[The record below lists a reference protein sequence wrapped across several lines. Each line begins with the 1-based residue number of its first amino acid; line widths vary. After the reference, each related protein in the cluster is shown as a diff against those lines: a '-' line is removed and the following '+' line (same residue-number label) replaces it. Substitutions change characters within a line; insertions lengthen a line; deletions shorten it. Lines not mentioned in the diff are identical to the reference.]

1 MRNLLETLRPEGL
14 LPQAD
19 VLLAWLKTTD
29 REAVS
34 RLYEA
39 AFRIKNERSGPGVF
53 LRGLME
59 ISNRCQKNCLYC
71 GIRHQNAATL
81 RYDLSEEEILQLGR
95 KAAELGYASIVL
107 QGGER
112 TDNKFVSKITRL
124 LQGLKNIELKSGV
137 DGGTRKPHQ
146 AKGLGITLSL
156 GEQTEEVYR
165 EWYEAGAH
173 RYLLRIES
181 SDPELYGKI
190 HPNDRLHA
198 YERRIE
204 ALEALRRV
212 GYQVGTGVM
221 IGLPFQS
228 EEHLVNDLLFFRQM
242 DIDMCGMGPY
252 IPHHD
257 TPLAVHAHLIPS
269 AERRLDLSIRMV
281 ALLRMLMP
289 NINIAATTALQVL
302 SDRGRE
308 LAIEAGANV
317 VMPNLTDLLYRSN
330 YDLYDGKPGASVDA
344 DLTDSPF
351 ARYLQERNIPILRG
365 EWGDSMHYFARQ
377 RD

>member
-1 MRNLLETLRPEGL
+1 MNALIDTLRPNGL
-14 LPQAD
+14 DPVED

-29 REAVS
+29 EAAVAQ
-34 RLYEA
+34 LYQA
-39 AFRIKNERSGPGVF
+39 AFRIKNEQSGPGIF

-59 ISNRCQKNCLYC
+59 ISNQCQKNCLYC
-71 GIRHQNAATL
+71 GIRHQNEATL
-81 RYDLSEEEILQLGR
+81 RYDLPESDILALGH

-112 TDNKFVSKITRL
+112 VDNKFVSKITRL
-124 LQGLKNIELKSGV
+124 LQGLKNIELKRGV

-190 HPNDRLHA
+190 HPQDKLHT
-198 YERRIE
+198 YQRRIE
-204 ALEALRRV
+204 ALQSLRRV

-221 IGLPFQS
+221 IGLPFQT
-228 EEHLVNDLLFFRQM
+228 EEHLVKDLLFFKHL

-257 TPLAVHAHLIPS
+257 TPLAVYADKIPS
-269 AERRLDLSIRMV
+269 PERRLDLSIRMV

>member
-1 MRNLLETLRPEGL
+1 MNALIDTLRLNGL
-14 LPQAD
+14 DPAED
-19 VLLAWLKTTD
+19 VLLAWLKTAD
-29 REAVS
+29 EAAVAQ
-34 RLYEA
+34 LYQA
-39 AFRIKNERSGPGVF
+39 AFRIKNEQSGPGIF

-59 ISNRCQKNCLYC
+59 ISNQCQKNCLYC
-71 GIRHQNAATL
+71 GIRHQNEATL
-81 RYDLSEEEILQLGR
+81 RYDLPESDILALGH

-112 TDNKFVSKITRL
+112 VDNKFVSKITRL

-137 DGGTRKPHQ
+137 DGGARKPHQ

-190 HPNDRLHA
+190 HPQDKLHT

-204 ALEALRRV
+204 ALQSLRRV

-221 IGLPFQS
+221 IGLPFQT
-228 EEHLVNDLLFFRQM
+228 EEHLVKDLLFFKHL

-257 TPLAVHAHLIPS
+257 TPLAVYADKIPS
-269 AERRLDLSIRMV
+269 PERRLDLSIRMV

>member
-1 MRNLLETLRPEGL
+1 MNALIDTLRPNGL
-14 LPQAD
+14 DPAED

-29 REAVS
+29 EAAVAQ
-34 RLYEA
+34 LYQA
-39 AFRIKNERSGPGVF
+39 AFRIKNEQSGPGIF

-59 ISNRCQKNCLYC
+59 ISNQCQKNCLYC
-71 GIRHQNAATL
+71 GIRHQNEATL
-81 RYDLSEEEILQLGR
+81 RYDLPESDILALGH

-112 TDNKFVSKITRL
+112 VDNKFVSKITRL
-124 LQGLKNIELKSGV
+124 LQGLKNIELKRGV
-137 DGGTRKPHQ
+137 DGGARKPHQ

-190 HPNDRLHA
+190 HPQDKLHT
-198 YERRIE
+198 YQRRIE
-204 ALEALRRV
+204 ALQSLRRV

-221 IGLPFQS
+221 IGLPFQT
-228 EEHLVNDLLFFRQM
+228 EEHLVKDLLFFKHL

-257 TPLAVHAHLIPS
+257 TPLAVYADKIPS
-269 AERRLDLSIRMV
+269 PERRLDLSIRMV

>member
-1 MRNLLETLRPEGL
+1 MNALIDTLRPNGL
-14 LPQAD
+14 DPAED

-29 REAVS
+29 EAAVAQ
-34 RLYEA
+34 LYQA
-39 AFRIKNERSGPGVF
+39 AFRIKNEQSGPGIF

-59 ISNRCQKNCLYC
+59 ISNQCQKNCLYC
-71 GIRHQNAATL
+71 GIRHQNEATL
-81 RYDLSEEEILQLGR
+81 RYDLPESDILALGH

-112 TDNKFVSKITRL
+112 VDNKFVSKITRL
-124 LQGLKNIELKSGV
+124 LQGLKNIELKRGV

-190 HPNDRLHA
+190 HPQDKLHT
-198 YERRIE
+198 YQRRIE
-204 ALEALRRV
+204 ALQSLRRV

-221 IGLPFQS
+221 IGLPFQT
-228 EEHLVNDLLFFRQM
+228 EEHLVKDLLFFKHL

-257 TPLAVHAHLIPS
+257 TPLAVYADKIPS
-269 AERRLDLSIRMV
+269 PERRLDLSIRMV

>member
-1 MRNLLETLRPEGL
+1 MNALIDTLRPNGL
-14 LPQAD
+14 DPAED

-29 REAVS
+29 EAAVAQ
-34 RLYEA
+34 LYQA
-39 AFRIKNERSGPGVF
+39 AFRIKNEQSGPGIF

-59 ISNRCQKNCLYC
+59 ISNQCQKNCLYC
-71 GIRHQNAATL
+71 GIRHQNEATL
-81 RYDLSEEEILQLGR
+81 RYDLPESDILALGH

-112 TDNKFVSKITRL
+112 VDNKLVSKITRL
-124 LQGLKNIELKSGV
+124 LQGLKNIELKRGV

-190 HPNDRLHA
+190 HPQDKLHT
-198 YERRIE
+198 YQRRIE
-204 ALEALRRV
+204 ALQSLRRV

-221 IGLPFQS
+221 IGLPFQT
-228 EEHLVNDLLFFRQM
+228 EEHLVKDLLFFKHL

-257 TPLAVHAHLIPS
+257 TPLAVYADKIPS
-269 AERRLDLSIRMV
+269 PERRLDLSIRMV

-330 YDLYDGKPGASVDA
+330 YELYDGKPGASVDA